1 MTRGKEQA
9 MTLPPGGPIDKGGSA
24 VLENS
29 GTHGGVPVRIVVATV
44 AGNALEFYD
53 FITYAFF
60 AVYIGQ
66 AFFPAST
73 PWGSLLLS
81 VAVFGVGFVFRPL
94 GALVIGAFADRA
106 GRRPALLLTIGL
118 ITAGTLGL
126 AVTPSYQS
134 IGIAAPILVVACRL
148 VQGLALGG
156 EVGPASAF
164 LIEIAPAHRRGLYTS
179 WQLASQG
186 MSALAAGAIGFAMS
200 LILAPAE
207 LAAWGWRV
215 PFLLCLLLI
224 PIAGYLRHAMPETLV
239 PPIPVRPVPVLPI
252 PVTEMPVPGMPVAG
266 EIPAGHRQRAWLHT
280 HARLRTHAWL
290 IMIAVL
296 VIMGGTISTYV
307 GSYMTT
313 YAIATLKLAP
323 SLALAATVVG
333 GTSMMVFAL
342 VGGWLSDQ
350 FGRRP
355 VMLVPRIVLAV
366 ITWPLFLVLDAVPAP
381 ATLFLVTALLSAL
394 TAISATASIVAIPEL
409 LPRPVRATG
418 LAVAYALG
426 VSLFGGTTQFVI
438 TWLIKVTGDPAAPGW
453 YVTITS
459 VICVFAILAMP
470 ESRHRKLEG

>member
-1 MTRGKEQA
+1 
-9 MTLPPGGPIDKGGSA
+9 MTLPPGDPIDGGGSS
-24 VLENS
+24 VLKDS
-29 GTHGGVPVRIVVATV
+29 GTHGAVPVRIVVATV

-94 GALVIGAFADRA
+94 GALVIGAFADRT

-118 ITAGTLGL
+118 ITIGTLGL
-126 AVTPSYQS
+126 AVIPSYQS
-134 IGIAAPILVVACRL
+134 IGIAAPILVVVCRL

-200 LILAPAE
+200 LILTPVE

-224 PIAGYLRHAMPETLV
+224 PVAVYLRHAMPETLV
-239 PPIPVRPVPVLPI
+239 PPIPLPGT
-252 PVTEMPVPGMPVAG
+252 PMAG
-266 EIPAGHRQRAWLHT
+266 ETSAGHRGR
-280 HARLRTHAWL
+280 ARLRAHAWL
-290 IMIAVL
+290 IVVAVL

-333 GTSMMVFAL
+333 GVSMMVFAL
-342 VGGWLSDQ
+342 VGGWLSDR

-366 ITWPLFLVLDAVPAP
+366 ITWPLFLVLDAVPTP
-381 ATLFLVTALLSAL
+381 MTLFLVTALLSAL
-394 TAISATASIVAIPEL
+394 TAISATATIVAIPEL

-438 TWLIKVTGDPAAPGW
+438 TWLIGATGDAAAPGW
-453 YVTITS
+453 YVTMTS
-459 VICVFAILAMP
+459 VICVVAILAMP
-470 ESRHRKLEG
+470 ESRHRELQN